1 LTTKHFKEFD
11 EDLGSGQAI
20 SILVSIESLVDSSML
35 EENPNSL
42 DWGISL
48 LKPLPEILNIPNNL
62 KTGNTGVEQLGMAKS
77 VGQHTLEM
85 AN

>member
-1 LTTKHFKEFD
+1 
-11 EDLGSGQAI
+11 
-20 SILVSIESLVDSSML
+20 ML

-48 LKPLPEILNIPNNL
+48 LKPFPEISNIPNNL
-62 KTGNTGVEQLGMAKS
+62 KTGNTGVEQLGTPKS

>member
-1 LTTKHFKEFD
+1 
-11 EDLGSGQAI
+11 
-20 SILVSIESLVDSSML
+20 ML

-62 KTGNTGVEQLGMAKS
+62 KTGNTGVEQLGTPKS